1 MEQQRGA
8 GGASMATQSS
18 CSPHPCTSC
27 LLCFCCA
34 FCCLLN
40 CYLVPDIFRVRN
52 RIFLPLSN
60 IFAFLRTLVWY
71 DMIRVVLTLL
81 SAGGHRPLSFTGVHD
96 INSIGTP
103 QHAIEVSVYH
113 MQHAAWHDEFRRK
126 DFEPT
131 AEEYLVFHIF
141 LMPVV

>member
-1 MEQQRGA
+1 
-8 GGASMATQSS
+8 MATQSS

-27 LLCFCCA
+27 LLCFCSA

-40 CYLVPDIFRVRN
+40 CYLVPDIFRARN
-52 RIFLPLSN
+52 RILFPLLN

-71 DMIRVVLTLL
+71 DMIRVVLMTLL
-81 SAGGHRPLSFTGVHD
+81 SAGGHRPLSFTGVPGTRYVA

-103 QHAIEVSVYH
+103 QDAIEVSVYH
-113 MQHAAWHDEFRRK
+113 MQHAAWDDEFRRK

-131 AEEYLVFHIF
+131 AEDYLVFHIF